1 MHLVMDRLRQNA
13 SFVKSLCK
21 NGDCGKILKK
31 ATPEQVKTL
40 VDITL
45 NIMKKR
51 IPLSKKGVKFVI
63 SKRREL
69 RHILNPKYSL
79 KSKKRFIIQK
89 GGGIFSPLLG
99 LFGRSAAGRVA
110 LGAAARGARP
120 VAIALRPLVARGAA
134 ARVGSTTSVSTMS
147 SAATR
152 AGSSNMLRMNP
163 MGASRLPVTRTK
175 IPQLENKLYNR
186 PVPPKPPRSSQV
198 VGGPREM
205 SRLEGPPPVLQAMNP
220 RLMQSMESSFAPSNL
235 TYQRIGPANLTHHK
249 YSLVGDPSASTSMTS
264 LGSSSANISKMSK
277 YQAPLVPPRAAP
289 FLAPANTSSYQAL
302 ATSTPAK
309 HVAIGLDMSK
319 MSAIPSMGSHS
330 SLNTLASAG
339 RPMSMTMSQGS
350 LNTIGSAGSLRSV
363 PMSISRPTSA
373 ASSMHTARGDVASL
387 GSARGGVTT
396 AGMQTEAATAY
407 VKPLTSYRQ
416 FLEKKGFWN
425 RFKFL
430 AKRGEYEFLK
440 QAPAMAV
447 AGAVTAGISAGV
459 GHGVVK
465 YLEARDKTPQVV
477 IPPAL
482 QFDKPTT
489 TVKKA
494 VKINEP
500 KATTRKRDYLA
511 SLGTRTHW
519 RYDNHL

>member
-1 MHLVMDRLRQNA
+1 
-13 SFVKSLCK
+13 
-21 NGDCGKILKK
+21 
-31 ATPEQVKTL
+31 
-40 VDITL
+40 
-45 NIMKKR
+45 MKKR

-69 RHILNPKYSL
+69 RHVLNPKYSL

-110 LGAAARGARP
+110 LGAAAKGARP
-120 VAIALRPLVARGAA
+120 VSIALRPLVARGAA

-147 SAATR
+147 SASAATR
-152 AGSSNMLRMNP
+152 AGSSNMVRMTP

-205 SRLEGPPPVLQAMNP
+205 ARLEGPPPVLQATNP

-235 TYQRIGPANLTHHK
+235 SYQRIGPANLAQHK
-249 YSLVGDPSASTSMTS
+249 YSLVGDPSTSTSMTS

-302 ATSTPAK
+302 ATRTPAK

-330 SLNTLASAG
+330 SLNTIASAG
-339 RPMSMTMSQGS
+339 RPMSMT
-350 LNTIGSAGSLRSV
+350 
-363 PMSISRPTSA
+363 
-373 ASSMHTARGDVASL
+373 
-387 GSARGGVTT
+387 
-396 AGMQTEAATAY
+396 
-407 VKPLTSYRQ
+407 
-416 FLEKKGFWN
+416 
-425 RFKFL
+425 
-430 AKRGEYEFLK
+430 
-440 QAPAMAV
+440 
-447 AGAVTAGISAGV
+447 
-459 GHGVVK
+459 
-465 YLEARDKTPQVV
+465 
-477 IPPAL
+477 
-482 QFDKPTT
+482 
-489 TVKKA
+489 
-494 VKINEP
+494 
-500 KATTRKRDYLA
+500 
-511 SLGTRTHW
+511 
-519 RYDNHL
+519 